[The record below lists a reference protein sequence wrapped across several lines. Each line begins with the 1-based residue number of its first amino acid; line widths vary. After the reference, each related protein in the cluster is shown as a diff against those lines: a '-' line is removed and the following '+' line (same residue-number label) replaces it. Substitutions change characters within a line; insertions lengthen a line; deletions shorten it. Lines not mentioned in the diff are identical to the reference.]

1 MKKFLKD
8 RLVKIILILVAFI
21 TILTTYHWATYFFQN
36 EILFSISKK
45 YNTISE
51 PELIKE
57 IVEDSLFTIKS
68 NIELN
73 NETTS
78 LPNDE
83 KFELGDIGD
92 FISGFFGFYVGII
105 GALLTFLA
113 FYVQFRANRDVQRQF
128 RIQQFENQF
137 NKMLEVYLNNKDK
150 FSIIGY
156 KNPNNQEI
164 NFKTYKGNSNSIV
177 KGFDKILNEKKQLLS
192 KANKQEK
199 NIKTFIDYETKNNL
213 VFQKL
218 LVELKVVNRLFI
230 EAYKEVNGVTES
242 SISSNIKRKLF
253 SNSYI
258 LFYYGL
264 NKYRKDYKRLHNLPK
279 VEASWADKKINDKVI
294 KRAIKYLDKIK
305 EIHKLD
311 GTKIYYNFYILENS
325 DKKYYKN
332 LWVRLNYE
340 PFRGYLHFLPQYY
353 RNLFSIVNF
362 VVMDNEDLNLTKEQK
377 LKYLKILR
385 STVSDY
391 EQAMLFYNWYS
402 GIGIDWENKVK
413 NSFFTD
419 YKMIHNMQRILLID
433 DQIDICQILG
443 IEKDKIDEIFENY

>member
-1 MKKFLKD
+1 MIKFLKD
-8 RLVKIILILVAFI
+8 KLVTIILVFVAFI
-21 TILTTYHWATYFFQN
+21 TILTIYHWATYFFQN

-45 YNTISE
+45 YNTIAE

-78 LPNDE
+78 LPNGE

-92 FISGFFGFYVGII
+92 FIGGFFGFYVGII

-150 FSIIGY
+150 FSITGY

-177 KGFDKILNEKKQLLS
+177 KGFDKILNEKRQLLS

-279 VEASWADKKINDKVI
+279 VKASWADKKINDKVI
-294 KRAIKYLDKIK
+294 KRAIEYLDKIK

-311 GTKIYYNFYILENS
+311 GTKIYYNFYISENS
-325 DKKYYKN
+325 NKKHYKN